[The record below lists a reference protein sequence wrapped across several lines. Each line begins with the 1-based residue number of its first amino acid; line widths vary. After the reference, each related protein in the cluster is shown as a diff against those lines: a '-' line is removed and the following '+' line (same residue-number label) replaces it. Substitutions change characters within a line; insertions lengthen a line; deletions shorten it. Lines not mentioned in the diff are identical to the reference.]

1 MNLIERIEKEIE
13 EQKKTVDY
21 DTRELTI
28 QYIVE
33 KYLEK
38 LDEDNNELYVP
49 EYQREFVW
57 EEERQSKF
65 VESLIL
71 GLPVPLIFVAEHK
84 NGRLEIVDGSQ
95 RIRTL
100 AAFLSNELEITGLIK
115 LTVLNGVKFRD
126 LSEPRQRKFKNTP
139 LRMIVLSEDTIEE
152 VRNDIFERINRGSDP
167 LKDMEK
173 RKGIYRGKFNDFI
186 YQECAKNKTFIR
198 LAPLSSFV
206 EKRQEH
212 EELILRFFALYEA
225 YPLFKFTERMG
236 IARYLDSY
244 LELMNDTVEKNP
256 KILSEKRKLF
266 NDMVKFVDKSY
277 YFGFAK
283 KDAHQVSRVYFEA
296 IAVGSALALQ
306 KNPTLNVSKNYTNS
320 WLKTGELVRI
330 ASGKY
335 KTHSKS
341 RILERI
347 NYVKGKLLNNE

>member
-1 MNLIERIEKEIE
+1 MKILNERIEKEIF

-21 DTRELTI
+21 DTREFTI
-28 QYIVE
+28 QLLVQ
-33 KYLEK
+33 KYADNLEN
-38 LDEDNNELYVP
+38 DINELYVP

-57 EEERQSKF
+57 DEERQSKF
-65 VESLIL
+65 IESLIL
-71 GLPVPLIFVAEHK
+71 GLPIPLIFVAEHQ

-100 AAFLSNELEITGLIK
+100 NAFLNDELELSGLFK
-115 LTVLNGVKFRD
+115 LRTLNGVRFSS
-126 LSEPRQRKFKNTP
+126 LSEARQRKIKNTA
-139 LRMIVLSEDTIEE
+139 LRMIVLSEETTEE
-152 VRNDIFERINRGSDP
+152 VRNDIFERINRGSES

-186 YQECAKNKTFIR
+186 YTECAKNETFIK
-198 LAPLSSFV
+198 LTPLSSFV

-212 EELILRFFALYEA
+212 EELILRFFALYDQ
-225 YPLFKFTERMG
+225 YPTYRFTDSMG

-244 LELMNDTVEKNP
+244 LESMNIAVIKNP
-256 KILSEKRKLF
+256 GLINEKRKLF
-266 NDMVKFVDKSY
+266 NSMVEFVNKSFY
-277 YFGFAK
+277 YGFAK

-296 IAVGSALALQ
+296 IAVGSALALHE
-306 KNPTLNVSKNYTNS
+306 NPKLNVNKESTNY
-320 WLKTGELVRI
+320 WLRTGELVRI

-347 NYVKGKLLNNE
+347 DYVKGKLLK